1 MGLKEKR
8 FTKEFQ
14 EEQFP
19 ALKQKIEAAVGFDIA
34 IDVQWDTLFEDRF
47 LHLYGDSYTKI
58 YFQPLIEAF
67 TAITSDEMGKEAIQ
81 ESLQKIVIVNR
92 DDHHNPTH
100 AYTFTD
106 GVLEVNH
113 SPILN
118 ADKVSERTEVLTDLL
133 ESKL

>member
-14 EEQFP
+14 EEQYP
-19 ALKQKIEAAVGFDIA
+19 ALKQKIDIAAGFDVTLEIE
-34 IDVQWDTLFEDRF
+34 WETLFEDRF
-47 LHLYGDSYTKI
+47 LHLYTDSYPKI

-67 TAITSDEMGKEAIQ
+67 TAISSDDMGKEALK
-81 ESLQKIVIVNR
+81 EGLQKVIIVNK

-100 AYTFTD
+100 AYTLEN
-106 GVLEVNH
+106 GVLQVNH

-118 ADKVSERTEVLTDLL
+118 ADKVSERTEVLVDLL
-133 ESKL
+133 ENNL

>member
-19 ALKQKIEAAVGFDIA
+19 TLKQKIDAAVGFDIP

-47 LHLYGDSYTKI
+47 LHLYSDSYPKI

-67 TAITSDEMGKEAIQ
+67 TVIASDEMGKEAIQ

-92 DDHHNPTH
+92 DNHHNPTH
-100 AYTFTD
+100 AYTFID

-118 ADKVSERTEVLTDLL
+118 ADNVSERTEVLTHLL

>member
-14 EEQFP
+14 EEQYP
-19 ALKQKIEAAVGFDIA
+19 ALKQKIDIAAGFDVTLEIE
-34 IDVQWDTLFEDRF
+34 WETLFEDRF
-47 LHLYGDSYTKI
+47 LHLYTDSYPKI

-67 TAITSDEMGKEAIQ
+67 TAISSDDMEKEALK
-81 ESLQKIVIVNR
+81 EGLQKVIIVNK

-100 AYTFTD
+100 AYTLEN
-106 GVLEVNH
+106 GVLQVNH

-118 ADKVSERTEVLTDLL
+118 ADKVSERTEVLVDLL
-133 ESKL
+133 ENNL